1 MSKHIILIIVVS
13 LLINAC
19 EIITIGNKYPVKRKV
34 VVHQNQATPLGS
46 ILLFKTEID
55 SNNAYAASDLL
66 ASQEGTRYLA
76 YDRYELSYSI
86 DMLRRNIQMMPITSI
101 KTDTLSGMIVRH
113 QIELDMIKYMTVFT
127 KKIDSL
133 WYVTKYQVDN

>member
-1 MSKHIILIIVVS
+1 M
-13 LLINAC
+13 INGC

-34 VVHQNQATPLGS
+34 VVHQNQATSLGVY
-46 ILLFKTEID
+46 LLFKTELD

-66 ASQEGTRYLA
+66 ASQEGERYLA
-76 YDRYELSYSI
+76 EARYELTYSV
-86 DMLRRNIQMMPITSI
+86 DMLRRNIQSMPITNI
-101 KTDTLSGMIVRH
+101 KSDTLSGLIVRH

-133 WYVTKYQVDN
+133 WYVTKYQMDN

>member
-1 MSKHIILIIVVS
+1 MNKHIFLIIVAS
-13 LLINAC
+13 LLLSGC

-46 ILLFKTEID
+46 FLLFKTEID

-66 ASQEGTRYLA
+66 ASQEGRKYLA
-76 YDRYELSYSI
+76 YERYELSYAI
-86 DMLRRNIQMMPITSI
+86 DMLRRKIQMMPITNI

-133 WYVTKYQVDN
+133 WYVTKYQIDN